1 MNQDF
6 AKFIF
11 SIQVGLKKFNSKK
24 IIKFK
29 SKKKDK
35 VDPVTELDIKIEKF
49 IRSKIRSKFP
59 NHSILGEE
67 LPDELNDKE
76 LKWYIDPIDGT
87 KNYLMGLPTWSN
99 LVGLYKNNKPLLGFA
114 NFPDLNK
121 FYFSNKKKT
130 YLVENKKKRS
140 IKSSKKKNLKGTK
153 IAINT
158 INTIKIKKIYNF
170 FKNYK
175 GIFKITGC
183 DAYNFCLVA
192 EGKIDALIESGL
204 KKVDILPLVS
214 ILDNSGA
221 IITNWKG
228 KRSFSDGKI
237 LVSGNKTLHK
247 KLLKIV
253 RI

>member
-1 MNQDF
+1 MKQDF
-6 AKFIF
+6 TNFLF
-11 SIQVGLKKFNSKK
+11 SIQLGLKKLNSKT
-24 IIKFK
+24 ITRFK
-29 SKKKDK
+29 SKKKEK

-49 IRSKIRSKFP
+49 IRSKIRLKFP
-59 NHSILGEE
+59 SHSILGEE
-67 LPDELNDKE
+67 LPDEINNE
-76 LKWYIDPIDGT
+76 EFKWYIDPIDGT

-99 LVGLYKNNKPLLGFA
+99 LIGVYKNNKPLIGFA

-121 FYFSNKKKT
+121 FYFSNKKKA
-130 YLVENKKKRS
+130 YLVENKKKKLL
-140 IKSSKKKNLKGTK
+140 KSSKKKELKETK

-158 INTIKIKKIYNF
+158 FNTIKIKKIYNF
-170 FKNYK
+170 LKSYN

-183 DAYNFCLVA
+183 DAYNFCLIA

-228 KRSFSDGKI
+228 KRNFSEGKI
-237 LVSGNKTLHK
+237 LVSGNKELHK